1 MNLDK
6 EKKGYVTVKDVLT
19 IPEIVKNPMREYI
32 TQFMINQ
39 NNRNGDE
46 VDFEK
51 FLKLI
56 DIFKNNKLDEQY
68 KCKNT
73 FIIQIFIFKIKVIFD
88 LFDFNKDGK
97 ICYED
102 FLVNMKLFLGDS
114 MNEEQISEIVEKTLL
129 EYSSNQKYITFNEF
143 VKILES

>member
-6 EKKGYVTVKDVLT
+6 EKKGYVAVKDVLT

-39 NNRNGDE
+39 NKINGDE

-68 KCKNT
+68 KCKII
-73 FIIQIFIFKIKVIFD
+73 FIIQKFIFKIKVIFD